1 MSIGASYQSLADFL
15 ARRDGDVWNATF
27 DEVERVLRRPLPRSA
42 YEHQAWW
49 ANQNGRGHSQTH
61 GWRSVGWRTVKL
73 DLERKRVCF
82 EREKSENARR
92 PRQNSF
98 PDPNLFG
105 EATRVTGIQDRNAL
119 IAEALRALIQRETS
133 EYLLSLGGTMPDY
146 SPAPRERPDA

>member
-61 GWRSVGWRTVKL
+61 GWRSVGWRTAK
-73 DLERKRVCF
+73 LERPAIPAGVV
-82 EREKSENARR
+82 REEPVA
-92 PRQNSF
+92 
-98 PDPNLFG
+98 DL
-105 EATRVTGIQDRNAL
+105 AYAL
-119 IAEALRALIQRETS
+119 LI
-133 EYLLSLGGTMPDY
+133 LGGFALLALTLKGL
-146 SPAPRERPDA
+146 ERL